1 MGQLKLRI
9 GDELLIT
16 QEFLHGRDWDG
27 RATVKI
33 AKFVCN
39 GDFVY
44 AEDDLGQTLISLSLA
59 QRMRVA
65 FLENQHTATALAE
78 AQAENARLR
87 EVMNRIL
94 RDDELNA
101 DRYKSLIIAALEI
114 KETVK

>member
-1 MGQLKLRI
+1 
-9 GDELLIT
+9 
-16 QEFLHGRDWDG
+16 
-27 RATVKI
+27 
-33 AKFVCN
+33 
-39 GDFVY
+39 
-44 AEDDLGQTLISLSLA
+44 
-59 QRMRVA
+59 VA